1 MSYKLLVLAAIA
13 VGVMSTDANAQDFP
27 EGSIAPPAAELQTIL
42 AGNVFDVK
50 LPTGDNWR
58 FQLDKNGFFYVD
70 TPRGQDSGK
79 WRAEDGKMCTEPR
92 RSSASCNEMRLQ
104 GGKLFM
110 KRDNGQ
116 IVQFV
121 LRQ

>member
-1 MSYKLLVLAAIA
+1 MSQAFFCSMA
-13 VGVMSTDANAQDFP
+13 VALSLTVTHVYAQEFP
-27 EGSIAPPAAELQTIL
+27 EGSVAPPAAELQAIL
-42 AGNVFDVK
+42 AGKTFDVK

-79 WRAEDGKMCTEPR
+79 WKTEDGKMCTEPR
-92 RSSASCNEMRLQ
+92 RSNASCNEMRLH
-104 GGKLFM
+104 GTNLLM

-116 IVQFV
+116 IVQFIA
-121 LRQ
+121 RQ